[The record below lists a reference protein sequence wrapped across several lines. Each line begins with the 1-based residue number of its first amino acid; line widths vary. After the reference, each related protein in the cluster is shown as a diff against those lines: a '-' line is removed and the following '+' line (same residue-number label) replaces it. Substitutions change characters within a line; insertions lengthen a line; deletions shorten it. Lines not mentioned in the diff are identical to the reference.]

1 MGILRLVH
9 RYLVRQTMPA
19 MSVRYYDHL
28 IDSVADFYLTPF
40 CNDIESAFQS
50 PATIIDIGTGTGQL
64 PVMLARANPQYRI
77 IGMDLSEECLCKAR
91 QNAKDAGVSDRV
103 RFMRINLGAGN
114 ADLPAADLAVSTCSL
129 HHWRHPDRMLR
140 AISNLLKPS
149 GQIWI
154 MDDFGDASNDARRDW
169 IERVENAA
177 HAGWLFPAVF
187 QFESRHLAYK
197 KSEFENI
204 CHRAGLRLLSFES
217 RDVFF
222 IARLQKII

>member
-1 MGILRLVH
+1 
-9 RYLVRQTMPA
+9 MPA
-19 MSVRYYDHL
+19 ITVRYYDHL

-40 CNDIESAFQS
+40 RDDIESAFQG

-64 PVMLARANPQYRI
+64 PVMLARVNPEYRI
-77 IGMDLSEECLCKAR
+77 IGVDLSEACLCKGR
-91 QNAKDAGVSDRV
+91 QSAKDAGVSDRV
-103 RFMRINLGAGN
+103 RFIKVDLEAGN
-114 ADLPAADLAVSTCSL
+114 ADLPAADLVVSTCSL

-149 GQIWI
+149 GEIWI
-154 MDDFGDASNDARRDW
+154 MDDFGEASNDARKNW

-177 HAGWLFPAVF
+177 HAGRLFQTVF
-187 QFESRHLAYK
+187 RFESKYLAYS

-204 CHRAGLRLLSFES
+204 CHRAGLRLLAFES

-222 IARLQKII
+222 IAKLQKIL